1 MPRSLRITKIAATPV
16 VVPSRADS
24 IMSPELEDDWSKS
37 PGIGKSTGLSTA
49 KLAELPKYILRVETD
64 GGVKGFGETYR
75 DVSVENLRRNA
86 RALIGNDALDLQWSA
101 LPIPHDREYDGFELA
116 IYDLAGKALE
126 LPVYQLLGGRCR
138 DRVECS
144 MWTGRRT
151 PGDAGRKAFEGM
163 QRGFDTIKFKCNQHD
178 NVSAWAREVQTRCGP
193 DMKMIFD
200 PNQRWDPYDFAAEEM
215 QKLKRGGFNVL
226 GIEDP
231 VDRKKLTDYRKL
243 REIGLNVVLHVALP
257 YCAYG
262 QRAEDALAGLKEDA
276 LDAFNFNGGMAKFV
290 ELANIAHLANKPCWH
305 GSEVDLGLLEA
316 GYVHASAA
324 APACTWPSD
333 IFGRLV
339 REHDLL
345 KSPLT
350 FDGKNIRVPTKPG
363 LGVDLDESAIETYR
377 VAAGIDLEAT

>member
-1 MPRSLRITKIAATPV
+1 MPRSLRITRITATPI
-16 VVPSRADS
+16 VVPSRPDS

-37 PGIGKSTGLSTA
+37 PGIGKSTSLSTA
-49 KLAELPKYILRVETD
+49 KLAELPKYILRIESET
-64 GGVKGFGETYR
+64 GRVGFGETYR
-75 DVSVENLRRNA
+75 DVNAENLKRDA
-86 RALIGNDALDLQWSA
+86 QALIGANVFDLQWSD

-126 LPVYQLLGGRCR
+126 MPVYQLLGGRSR

-151 PGDAGRKAFEGM
+151 PSDAGRKAFEGM

-178 NVSAWAREVQTRCGP
+178 DVSAWAREVQSRCGP
-193 DMKMIFD
+193 EIKMIFD
-200 PNQRWDPYDFAAEEM
+200 PNQRWDPYDFAVEEM

-231 VDRKKLTDYRKL
+231 VDRNKFADYRKL

-262 QRAEDALAGLKEDA
+262 QRAEDALRGLKEDA
-276 LDAFNFNGGMAKFV
+276 LDAFNFNGSMAKFV
-290 ELANIAHLANKPCWH
+290 ELANVARLANKPCWH

-345 KSPLT
+345 NTPLA
-350 FDGKNIRVPTKPG
+350 FDGKNILVPTGPG
-363 LGVDLDESAIETYR
+363 LGVELDASAVERYR
-377 VAAGIDLEAT
+377 AGDDIDLIS

>member
-1 MPRSLRITKIAATPV
+1 
-16 VVPSRADS
+16 
-24 IMSPELEDDWSKS
+24 
-37 PGIGKSTGLSTA
+37 GKSTGQSTA
-49 KLAELPKYILRVETD
+49 KLAELPKYILRVESD
-64 GGVKGFGETYR
+64 RGLIGLGETYR
-75 DVSVENLRRNA
+75 DVNVENLRRNA
-86 RALIGNDALDLQWSA
+86 RALVGTNALDLRWSA
-101 LPIPHDREYDGFELA
+101 LPFPEDREYDGFELA

-151 PGDAGRKAFEGM
+151 PADAGRKAFEGM

-178 NVSAWAREVQTRCGP
+178 DVTSWAREVQDRCGP
-193 DMKMIFD
+193 GMKMIFD
-200 PNQRWDPYDFAAEEM
+200 PNQRWDPYQFAVEQM

-231 VDRKKLTDYRKL
+231 LNRQSLSDYRKL

-262 QRAEDALAGLKEDA
+262 QRAEDAVRGLKEEA
-276 LDAFNFNGGMAKFV
+276 LDAFNFNGSMASFV
-290 ELANIAHLANKPCWH
+290 RLADLAHLAEKPCWH

-316 GYVHASAA
+316 GYIHASAA

-345 KSPLT
+345 KTPLQ
-350 FDGKNIRVPTKPG
+350 FDGKNIVVPTAPG
-363 LGVDLDESAIETYR
+363 LGVELDDAAVEKYR
-377 VAAGIDLEAT
+377 TGDDIDLVL

>member
-1 MPRSLRITKIAATPV
+1 MPRSLRITKITATPV

-49 KLAELPKYILRVETD
+49 KLAELPKYILRVQSD
-64 GGVKGFGETYR
+64 GAVVGLGETYR
-75 DVSVENLRRNA
+75 DVSVENLKRNA
-86 RALIGNDALDLQWSA
+86 RALVDRDALDLQWSA
-101 LPIPHDREYDGFELA
+101 VPIPHDREYDGFELA

-138 DRVECS
+138 DRIECS

-151 PGDAGRKAFEGM
+151 PRDAGRKAFEGM

-178 NVSAWAREVQTRCGP
+178 DVAEWAREVQNRSGP
-193 DMKMIFD
+193 EMKMIFD
-200 PNQRWDPYDFAAEEM
+200 PNQRWDPYDFAAGQM
-215 QKLKRGGFNVL
+215 LKLKRGGFNVL
-226 GIEDP
+226 GVEDP
-231 VDRKKLTDYRKL
+231 VNRNDLSAYRKL

-257 YCAYG
+257 YGAYG
-262 QRAEDALAGLKEDA
+262 QRAEDALAGLKADA
-276 LDAFNFNGGMAKFV
+276 LDAFNFNGSMAAFAK
-290 ELANIAHLANKPCWH
+290 LADLAHLANKPCWH

-316 GYVHASAA
+316 GYVHAAA
-324 APACTWPSD
+324 CAKACTWPSD

-345 KSPLT
+345 KTPLK
-350 FDGKNIRVPTKPG
+350 FDGKNIVVPTQPG
-363 LGVDLDESAIETYR
+363 LGVELDQSAIEKYR
-377 VAAGIDLEAT
+377 VGDDIDLLL